1 MDYIIKL
8 AFVLLIFIYSWFFQ
22 IQNQEWDTLRS
33 MLKDAG
39 NVAVHDAAQEMD
51 EAARAQ
57 GRLIIDPA
65 QAYAT
70 FEDSL
75 RHNLGLGNDLSPK
88 VGSRFRDKVKILK
101 FDIVDESKGAR
112 FPLLYEDRKYG
123 ITKYLQGPSVIAV
136 IETKHPVLIAR
147 TKTQEAITVPAVQEY
162 KYNK

>member
-22 IQNQEWDTLRS
+22 IENQEWDMLRS

-39 NVAVHDAAQEMD
+39 NIAVHDAAQEMN

-57 GRLIIDPA
+57 GRLLIDRA
-65 QAYAT
+65 KAFTA

-75 RHNLGLGNDLSPK
+75 RHNLGLTADLSPK
-88 VGSRFRDKVKILK
+88 AGSRFNDKISILK
-101 FDIVDESKGAR
+101 FDVIDESEGVT
-112 FPLLYEDRKYG
+112 FPLLYEDKQYG

-136 IETKHPVLIAR
+136 IATKHPVLVAR
-147 TKTQEAITVPAVQEY
+147 SKTHEAITVPAIQEY
-162 KYNK
+162 RYNK

>member
-22 IQNQEWDTLRS
+22 IQNQEWDTVRS
-33 MLKDAG
+33 MLKDAS

-51 EAARAQ
+51 ETARAQ

-75 RHNLGLGNDLSPK
+75 RHNLGLGIDLSPK
-88 VGSRFRDKVKILK
+88 AGSRFRDKVKIVK
-101 FDIVDESKGAR
+101 FDIVDESKGAS

-123 ITKYLQGPSVIAV
+123 ITKYIQGPSVIAV

-147 TKTQEAITVPAVQEY
+147 TKKQEAITVPAVQEY